1 VAKVISY
8 RRVSLGRQVAGEGL
22 RRQDDAARDYCE
34 RTGDQLDGAFVDA
47 GMSAYRGKNA
57 AVGRLGRIMELA
69 EVGTWAPG
77 TKLLVEHFD
86 RLSRDKLTDAR
97 HRAERILK
105 AGLTIV
111 TLADGQE
118 YTWDRINHDIG
129 AIILMTVMMFKSHE
143 ESQLKG
149 GRVADTKRQR
159 REAARRGEAK
169 MTRQCPHW
177 LRVSD
182 PQPSSTEVKAVGE
195 GKNFKFV
202 LNATASEAIRRMCEE
217 AASGMGKRLIVSRL
231 NRDGVPAPK
240 GANGWHH
247 STVGALLRDRRLIG
261 EFQPTMVQDGKRVAS
276 GDPIPGYFPAV
287 IDKALFQRVQA
298 AVSERRYERGGKGS
312 GGRKGWGFPNLFLGL
327 GKCADCG
334 ATLIYE
340 SAGGRTKNRRI
351 LVCGAANRNQ
361 GGCTNRKQHF
371 YPNVEAELIR
381 TLSLLDFSR
390 LLATPQANF
399 DRGAELTAEIN
410 ERVDQQRRLLESF
423 TSKTPDIVLQRVA
436 TLEAEIANLRG
447 ELRAHNDKAGSAEAL
462 RDRDNH
468 AEFLNLIARMDT
480 DIGDGRFAL
489 RAKLAQEF
497 RRLIGEMTG
506 DHTGITVRLK
516 PAPHQRIEFRFE
528 DHAVRSMTLWSRE
541 WSHPDY
547 PANAMRP
554 LWTLTR
560 DRLFGGE
567 LIGMFGQFTAD
578 MSAAS

>member
-8 RRVSLGRQVAGEGL
+8 RRVSLGRQVADEGL
-22 RRQDDAARDYCE
+22 RRQDAAARDYCE
-34 RTGDQLDGAFVDA
+34 RTGDQLDEAFVDA

-69 EVGTWAPG
+69 EGGTWAPG

-86 RLSRDKLTDAR
+86 RLSRDRLTDAR
-97 HRAERILK
+97 QRAERILK

-149 GRVADTKRQR
+149 ARVADTKRQR

-177 LRVSD
+177 L
-182 PQPSSTEVKAVGE
+182 KAVGE

-202 LNATASEAIRRMCEE
+202 LYAKASEAIQRMCEE

-231 NRDGVPAPK
+231 NRDGVHAPK

-276 GDPIPGYFPAV
+276 GDPIPDYFPAV

-298 AVSERRYERGGKGS
+298 AVSERRYERSGKGS

-327 GKCADCG
+327 GKCVECG

-390 LLATPQANF
+390 LLATPRANF

-436 TLEAEIANLRG
+436 SLEAEIADLRA
-447 ELRAHNDKAGSAEAL
+447 ELRAHNDKAGIAEASG
-462 RDRDNH
+462 DRDNH
-468 AEFLNLIARMDT
+468 AEFLTLISQMN
-480 DIGDGRFAL
+480 DGKDDRFAL

-497 RRLIGEMTG
+497 RRLIGEMVGDQTG
-506 DHTGITVRLK
+506 LTVRLK

-541 WSHPDY
+541 WTHPDY

-578 MSAAS
+578 MRAA